1 MSNRLMR
8 IHGLRPCP
16 CERHAWVVLLE
27 EDGDAN
33 VRLRVHNELVPFFMT
48 EGVGPGARLLLGGI
62 ESSLAAM
69 GQEPE
74 AVIVTPEER
83 RIAVSVRLS
92 GAQGVTEVEWET
104 GVAMLAARHLDLP
117 IYLREDVLA
126 EPAVADKPAAPAERT
141 APAARTASEEPAV
154 LDRDT
159 AVPEVFH
166 EALTELGLAR
176 AEAED

>member
-27 EDGDAN
+27 EDGDAH
-33 VRLRVHNELVPFFMT
+33 VRLRVHRELVPFFMT
-48 EGVGPGARLLLGGI
+48 EGVGPGARLLLSSL

-69 GQEPE
+69 GQAPE

-83 RIAVSVRLS
+83 RIVVSVRLS
-92 GAQGVTEVEWET
+92 GALGVTEAEWDT

-117 IYLREDVLA
+117 IFLRQDVLA
-126 EPAVADKPAAPAERT
+126 EPAIADGHAAPAEGT
-141 APAARTASEEPAV
+141 ASAERAASEEPAV
-154 LDRDT
+154 LDRET